1 MRAEMAVA
9 LAEKEFQLQAL
20 SDRGGSELL
29 NQQQENARALAE
41 TLEAEKEKRIAHT
54 QQMAAMRMGKQQLS
68 KGWQSWLDGWLEQQR
83 HKRMLAASAGRL
95 MKPALSAA
103 LTHWRTDWQATQQ
116 AILEEGQRL
125 MRAEADGRSIEQ
137 QAEIDAVRAEMAA
150 ALQAKDAEMQKLEEE
165 FGLGALTKEQ
175 EHAKALAEQAEAAH
189 EKRMAH
195 LQQMAAKRMMQAG
208 LTKGWQT
215 WLDLYLERQRSMR
228 MLAAAAGRLMRPA
241 LTAALTHWR
250 DDWQAEQ
257 KAALE
262 EGQRLIR
269 AEAEGH
275 SAKQQA
281 EIDALRAE
289 MAAALAAKD
298 TQLQALSERSGLDV
312 LTQQQEH
319 AKALAELAEAA
330 HEKNVAHLQQSA
342 ARRMMQAGLT
352 KGWQTWLD
360 MYLEHQRQK
369 RMLAGAAGRLMKPAL
384 SAALTAW
391 RDDWGEER
399 RRVLEEGQRLMR
411 AEADGRSIEQ
421 QAEIDAVRAEMAA
434 ALLEKDEEL
443 RKLEES
449 FGADISTQEQ
459 ERARKLEAEK
469 EKRTAHVMQMAVMRL
484 GKRQLS
490 LGWQTWLD
498 AHLEQQRKKRI
509 LAASAGR
516 LSKPA
521 LSVCLALWRRDWEA
535 ELMKDDNAWKLSQ
548 EKKRTQL
555 QSSEM
560 NSAHQKQVHAHHS
573 LPLALTTPPPSSSAP
588 PLLPAPAR

>member
-1 MRAEMAVA
+1 MQQAALLEGQRVLRAEMAVA

-150 ALQAKDAEMQKLEEE
+150 AL
-165 FGLGALTKEQ
+165 
-175 EHAKALAEQAEAAH
+175 
-189 EKRMAH
+189 
-195 LQQMAAKRMMQAG
+195 
-208 LTKGWQT
+208 
-215 WLDLYLERQRSMR
+215 
-228 MLAAAAGRLMRPA
+228 
-241 LTAALTHWR
+241 
-250 DDWQAEQ
+250 
-257 KAALE
+257 
-262 EGQRLIR
+262 
-269 AEAEGH
+269 
-275 SAKQQA
+275 
-281 EIDALRAE
+281 
-289 MAAALAAKD
+289 
-298 TQLQALSERSGLDV
+298 
-312 LTQQQEH
+312 
-319 AKALAELAEAA
+319 
-330 HEKNVAHLQQSA
+330 
-342 ARRMMQAGLT
+342 
-352 KGWQTWLD
+352 
-360 MYLEHQRQK
+360 
-369 RMLAGAAGRLMKPAL
+369 
-384 SAALTAW
+384 
-391 RDDWGEER
+391 
-399 RRVLEEGQRLMR
+399 
-411 AEADGRSIEQ
+411 
-421 QAEIDAVRAEMAA
+421 
-434 ALLEKDEEL
+434 LEKDEEL

-459 ERARKLEAEK
+459 ERARKLEADK

-560 NSAHQKQVHAHHS
+560 NSAHQKQVHAHHT
-573 LPLALTTPPPSSSAP
+573 LLLALATTPPSPSAP
-588 PLLPAPAR
+588 FLFSRTLGQPVALFKSGERTAARAR